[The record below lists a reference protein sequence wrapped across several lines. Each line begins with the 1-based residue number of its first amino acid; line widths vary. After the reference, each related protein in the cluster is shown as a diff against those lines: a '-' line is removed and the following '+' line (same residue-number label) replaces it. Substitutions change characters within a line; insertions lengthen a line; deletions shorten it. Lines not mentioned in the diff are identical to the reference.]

1 MIIFRISEI
10 MARYKVSV
18 VALSEE
24 LGVGKSAVSKWRQ
37 GTATPSFDRL
47 NQVMNALKT
56 IGDDEQLKL
65 YPLQLSELLEWREEK
80 DEGEE

>member
-1 MIIFRISEI
+1 MIIFRITEI

-18 VALSEE
+18 VALSNE
-24 LGVGKSAVSKWRQ
+24 LSIGTSAVSKWRQ

-80 DEGEE
+80 GEGAE

>member
-1 MIIFRISEI
+1 MIIFLITEI
-10 MARYKVSV
+10 MARYRVSV

-24 LGVGKSAVSKWRQ
+24 LGIGTSAVSKWRQ

-47 NQVMNALKT
+47 NQIMNALKKT
-56 IGDDEQLKL
+56 GDSDQLKL

-80 DEGEE
+80 EEGAE